1 MKLTLKNYKIKKIKL
16 LIKEKN
22 LLIFCNFINN
32 NTKEFE
38 KLKQKMLKKNL
49 NFFKINS
56 SLMCYLLKNSIY
68 LNLKNLNVGSIM
80 ILHFNLLKLFNK
92 LLFDSNYNKLYFFC
106 CVFNRKLYTLKLFLY
121 LNTLKFVLNIEL
133 LYFYL
138 KNYISV
144 TFLSSFFLLN
154 KKLSRNNVI

>member
-68 LNLKNLNVGSIM
+68 LNLKNLNMGSIM
-80 ILHFNLLKLFNK
+80 ILHFNILKLFNK

>member
-1 MKLTLKNYKIKKIKL
+1 MKLTLKNYKLKKIKL
-16 LIKEKN
+16 LIKKKN
-22 LLIFCNFINN
+22 LLIFCNFI

-38 KLKQKMLKKNL
+38 KLKQKMSKKKL

-80 ILHFNLLKLFNK
+80 ILHFDILKRFSELLLDLYN
-92 LLFDSNYNKLYFFC
+92 NKLYFFC
-106 CVFNRKLYTLKLFLY
+106 CVFNKKLYTLKLFLY

-144 TFLSSFFLLN
+144 TFLSSFFF
-154 KKLSRNNVI
+154 K

>member
-16 LIKEKN
+16 LLKEKN

-56 SLMCYLLKNSIY
+56 SLMSYLLKNSIY

-80 ILHFNLLKLFNK
+80 ILHFNILKLFNK
-92 LLFDSNYNKLYFFC
+92 LLSDSNFNKLYFFC
-106 CVFNRKLYTLKLFLY
+106 CVFNRKFYTLKLFLY
-121 LNTLKFVLNIEL
+121 LNTLKFVLNVKL